1 MEVWG
6 PLEEEEGEEE
16 GVLERRCLTHTH
28 TANATAM
35 MDKANN
41 RAVSKTMTAMIPLG
55 MVAVQKKRS
64 KNEETVNINIFD
76 IKYISSTHP
85 STKIS
90 VQVYVPAKIIHRE
103 K

>member
-6 PLEEEEGEEE
+6 PREEEEGEEE
-16 GVLERRCLTHTH
+16 GVLERSLTHTH
-28 TANATAM
+28 TANATAV
-35 MDKANN
+35 MDKAKN
-41 RAVSKTMTAMIPLG
+41 RAASKTMTAMIPPG

-64 KNEETVNINIFD
+64 KNEETVNIDIFD
-76 IKYISSTHP
+76 IKYISLTHP

-90 VQVYVPAKIIHRE
+90 VQVYVPAKVIHRE